1 MSFDF
6 QRYIKDLEAGTKTN
20 DIGKMIASG
29 IGVGLEKNS
38 YLAITAMENVYVE
51 LETLTKNAAKNAEKL
66 AKKRQ
71 ERELSNLK
79 NSLKLE
85 LITEQEYYEKL
96 KKYRDENL
104 REGSDSWYKYTEE
117 IIGYNK
123 RLADETEKEQLDM
136 LKKIQSLQNDLRE
149 NLKDE
154 DGPWYSSLKMIFHGM
169 GENGGDM
176 VFNKNSLSD
185 FNEEIRQLE
194 QYRDLILQLKGLG
207 NIPDGVFSDIGK
219 MNVSE
224 GINAAGIILSADE
237 ETRGRFIAGYNARN
251 SLLDSVSG
259 ELNGI
264 LNKEALEDAG
274 IYSAEAFNNG
284 YFKVED
290 DEKTLFVKSLE
301 ESFRVVPESYYR
313 LGEDSG
319 TEFGR
324 GFESRIHEVM
334 ETVREKMIA
343 SMNSII
349 AEVSSMASNIQTGAG
364 TTGTKVYNTSYTF
377 KSSKDT
383 TTQQLATAKAP
394 ATLEKLRGGN

>member
-6 QRYIKDLEAGTKTN
+6 QRYIKDLEAGEKTT

-29 IGVGLEKNS
+29 IGVGLEQNS
-38 YLAITAMENVYVE
+38 YLAVTAMENVYVE

-79 NSLKLE
+79 NSLELE

-117 IIGYNK
+117 IIAYNK
-123 RLADETEKEQLDM
+123 RLADETEKEQLAM

-149 NLKDE
+149 NLKGE
-154 DGPWYSSLKMIFHGM
+154 DGPWYSSMKMIFRGM
-169 GENGGDM
+169 GENGQDM
-176 VFNKNSLSD
+176 VVNDNSLSD
-185 FNEEIRQLE
+185 FGSEIRQLE
-194 QYRDLILQLKGLG
+194 QYRDLILQLKNLG

-219 MNVSE
+219 MDVSE
-224 GINAAGIILSADE
+224 GIKAAGIILAADD
-237 ETRGRFIAGYNARN
+237 ETRGKFISGYNARN

-264 LNKEALEDAG
+264 LNKEALEEAG
-274 IYSAEAFNNG
+274 IYSSEAFNNG
-284 YFKVED
+284 FFKADD

-301 ESFRVVPESYYR
+301 ESFRDIPESYYR
-313 LGEDSG
+313 LGEDTG
-319 TEFGR
+319 IEFGK
-324 GFESRIHEVM
+324 GFESRILDVM
-334 ETVREKMIA
+334 ETVRQKMIA
-343 SMNSII
+343 SMSSII
-349 AEVSSMASNIQTGAG
+349 AEVSSMAASIQSGG
-364 TTGTKVYNTSYTF
+364 VGGGTKVYNTSYTF
-377 KSSKDT
+377 NSSKDT
-383 TTQQLATAKAP
+383 TTKQLAVAKAA
-394 ATLEKLRGGN
+394 ATLQKLRGGK